1 MTRDAVWRI
10 AATLA
15 LAVSLPFAGTAEKVT
30 LPLANGSTRFA
41 VIGDTGTGDKP
52 QYEIGRKLED
62 YRQRANFTFAIMVGD
77 NIYGSERPQDF
88 QKKFEMPYKPTPRSA
103 TTTILTSAS
112 TSRST

>member
-41 VIGDTGTGDKP
+41 VIGDTGTGD
-52 QYEIGRKLED
+52 
-62 YRQRANFTFAIMVGD
+62 
-77 NIYGSERPQDF
+77 RPQCVALSLGNQSDF
-88 QKKFEMPYKPTPRSA
+88 AF
-103 TTTILTSAS
+103 
-112 TSRST
+112 